1 MTLVGM
7 NIPEVRRIAAQLRR
21 SSESV
26 SRCSADIDR
35 LMQTAR
41 NNWAGEDIARF
52 QSLWNAHLRAVA
64 QRVSAD
70 LRELAITAE
79 RNADAQERT
88 SNELEGATGG
98 GGSTGG
104 GSESGGSTGGSES
117 GGSDGGDTG
126 GSDENGSNGGSDGG
140 GSSGEGG
147 GGGGDTDSG
156 HDHDRDVNDSDDFA
170 EPGDINARY
179 DIVEGDTMLL
189 GAEAEASGST
199 GNDAIGTQ
207 GEASAMAGVK
217 GEAEV
222 YASATGLAAGTSIM
236 AGVAA
241 SAKGSA
247 YLGPLTAAGEVEAMA
262 GAKAEV
268 KGQVGLDGLSFQGEA
283 FAGAKA
289 EAKGSVDVG
298 GVGVGGSAE
307 AWAGVGVEANVN
319 ANVTDG
325 KLHLSGEFGA
335 ALGLGG
341 SVGLDV
347 TIDMNKVADTLSDAA
362 GAVGD
367 FFGGLW

>member
-41 NNWAGEDIARF
+41 SNWAGEDIARF

-88 SNELEGATGG
+88 SNELEGAAGG

-104 GSESGGSTGGSES
+104 GSESGGSTGGSDS
-117 GGSDGGDTG
+117 G
-126 GSDENGSNGGSDGG
+126 GSDENGSNAGSDGG

-147 GGGGDTDSG
+147 GGGGGGDAG
-156 HDHDRDVNDSDDFA
+156 HDHDREVNDSDDFA
-170 EPGDINARY
+170 KPGDINARY

-189 GAEAEASGST
+189 GAQAEASGST

-241 SAKGSA
+241 SAQGSA

-268 KGQVGLDGLSFQGEA
+268 KGQIGLDGLSFQGEA

-289 EAKGSVDVG
+289 EAKGSIDVG

-307 AWAGVGVEANVN
+307 AWAGVGVEANLN
-319 ANVTDG
+319 ANVSDG

-335 ALGLGG
+335 ALGIGG
-341 SVGLDV
+341 SVGIDV

-362 GAVGD
+362 DAVGD